1 MRIFDVDGNELGSGG
16 SNELRLFS
24 LDGREI
30 DPAEADLVAPVA
42 KVKGKKVAP
51 KKPAKPTLG
60 KLKKQAA
67 AFETPF
73 AQTQTQEGYE
83 FQVEGAPS
91 QVELKVK
98 PLTDLD
104 YKKPMFELGQTKAEA
119 PKLKPIKARRRLDES
134 AEDFTLR
141 EAQFEDYKKK
151 SKIAEQQ
158 QRAEVIRKTAPKL
171 GLEKYPIAMAE
182 GVSNVLRPIASAAE
196 QASGTGTDYFA
207 YYNQMPKIG
216 QQEADEWGVK
226 VVEGLGST
234 IPFGIAS
241 ALGGMPATVIMGAA
255 SNSASTYEDAK
266 MRGASDEAA
275 LAAAVPGAV
284 IGSLEGL
291 FGLGTGRFMKEI
303 GKGGIKTLFG
313 GVAEEEL
320 QELTSQAL
328 NNVNAKWLSGY
339 DPQRALSEGL
349 WETFTT
355 TLGTAGLMHGA
366 GAASGIAARLSDP
379 KLKADEALQAL
390 PEPDRKAVQF
400 ASLSPDPNSFKGL
413 TPKQREAAL
422 LNWQL
427 EADPRLKTPEGQPV
441 PLYHGTQSPTVI
453 EEIDLSKADP
463 NGLYGPGFYM
473 TQDPEVA
480 AGEGG
485 YAFHKAYSL
494 PRTERIA
501 KAQSQPD
508 FMERFNKAL
517 DLATKWGE
525 WDDTPE
531 LRRQLSA
538 DIFEQY
544 VEEGKLVE
552 NVPHAYKLY
561 ANIKKPFEIDKTYT
575 VAEVENLQY
584 QLEEATGKDLSTL
597 FNYETEAISGHDLYH
612 DLVEQFGGSRFST
625 NKALKAAG
633 FDGITHIGGL
643 NTDRQ
648 HRVWIAFDPSQ
659 VKSAWAREFDPG
671 STKIEA
677 AELDS
682 GSRPQETKSPSF
694 KFTQPAARF
703 YEGRDQRGGTVYV
716 NPQMAAKLGDWPAT
730 AGAVNVETKE
740 FGRMLARLDKNDP
753 QAKVLE
759 AAFVE
764 AIKKD
769 QPSVNIVIYSE
780 GTGMWARR
788 LTRHEGFHRG
798 QYLASRE
805 ALKAEGKE
813 GLFQPDIGTIHDPAL
828 HDHPVVQR
836 VANSPIGESIKSHYA
851 DSYVPAALTFET
863 AAYMASNDFRRFGVS
878 ADEAALFV
886 KDYLKSVA
894 NKSGVKGLQALVDG
908 TRLIPSIEQAA
919 KEIISGRT
927 EQTIG
932 TGRGGADI
940 PGRLGGTVGEFA
952 ESGTVGSGDR
962 GDGGTGVQAEAGAST
977 NELAPGPGKPFWG
990 RPRRGLGK
998 TALLSNAPDMR
1009 YVPDAQGKGGALYA
1023 NPKAMAT
1030 YFNLDMSHPNHVD
1043 MRGVAL
1049 NVDGIGIM
1057 AGLAE
1062 KSGKAL
1068 APILRAFHTDL
1079 VNKGAEKGFVAIHRP
1094 GSKVERDVL
1103 YHEDAHIAQSKFK
1116 TEEWREV
1123 WNRMKG
1129 DEGWEKALNSP
1140 YGKAIKEYGT
1150 TRGWNEENPSSEQI
1164 EQVVKELEAY
1174 LIMGGPGQAN
1184 IRKGLGMS
1192 EEEVGNMLTR
1202 LHATLKEVAGTERVE
1217 EAYSG
1222 IHLRPG
1228 TRVFMYPSFSTP
1240 EPPNIYTTVLSSD
1253 AVKEIANKA
1262 GQVLKVLGIPEN
1274 PLLRPHEQIMQALKD
1289 YPDKATPEAIGA
1301 AMRQLGL
1308 DGKDLVEAVD
1318 EASRHAGQL
1327 LRNLQDANAKWTKSI
1342 KDDPKWAT
1350 EAAKTGAHILGLG
1363 PSPKEVLKEGLASLE
1378 ASELGRTWWQRS
1390 GDLYRKM
1397 LLSRFSTAAVNS
1409 ITTTFR
1415 LPLDLIDGAMTGAAM
1430 GALNPAKYAGKPDAT
1445 VAEAAKEG
1453 AIAGAQATMRV
1464 AMAFPDMARKL
1475 LRKSAP
1481 SMGANDLVIS
1491 QMASLH
1497 PELHAK
1503 LTGLSTGLEVIQES
1517 KAKIEDLK
1525 SLLPFLN
1532 DSEKQKEYEAK
1543 LNILQKRY
1551 DQNNSMLGK
1560 AFNRTGWVYDWF
1572 IKPSTMQEFFFRRP
1586 YFVGALVKRAKD
1598 AGYDLHSLIENTKRI
1613 EDFSKDPTGQDV
1625 NEVLNL
1631 QTLANL
1637 PPEVWEG
1644 AADDALTFTYAYKP
1658 KKDRGVV
1665 ENLYATWIESMQKLG
1680 LAGAIIDAFP
1690 KATYNGLK
1698 FAYEYSPFGMLK
1710 PVINIA
1716 SDAREGGRTAI
1727 QADDVSRMVKGGLGM
1742 AMFATALYIRKE
1754 HGGEEWYQIK
1764 TGKKDKKGQPIYM
1777 NVKKYMP
1784 FAGMLYL
1791 ADVSL
1796 RAKEGRLFEV
1806 KTHGDDMA
1814 ELYLNARRA
1823 DSGGAAFFDL
1833 TKEMLDWVDT
1843 GAPIK
1848 DKTKAAAARPLAN
1861 VLGAPLTPLVN
1872 LRDMVA
1878 QFDEDEAARRDQKGA
1893 PILGPAIDKIPWL
1906 RSSEKYGLP
1915 LTQPPTEQAPRPFSA
1930 APGLTW
1936 FGVNLDPGSNFAT
1949 REFARLGLSPIRWLK
1964 PDPDPIINRAQ
1975 YAAYSKKLAAIAPK
1989 IEASPLYQKKT
2000 DAQKAAFWEAK
2011 LAGPDG
2017 IAAEARELGQQANPK
2032 EINKR
2037 EILQS
2042 QPPLMRKATGLDK
2055 KVNEVKNASDNK

>member
-42 KVKGKKVAP
+42 KVKGKKVMP
-51 KKPAKPTLG
+51 KKPAKPTLD

-73 AQTQTQEGYE
+73 AQTQAQEGYE

-226 VVEGLGST
+226 VAEGLGST

-241 ALGGMPATVIMGAA
+241 ALGGMPATVIIGAA

-379 KLKADEALQAL
+379 KLKADEALRAL

-400 ASLSPDPNSFKGL
+400 ASLSPDLNSFKAL
-413 TPKQREAAL
+413 TPKQRQAAL
-422 LNWQL
+422 LNWHM
-427 EADPRLKTPEGQPV
+427 EAHPV
-441 PLYHGTQSPTVI
+441 FRDETGNPKIFYHGTKVGEIDFFDTQSDSNIGSHFGSKRAANSFADSKEEEGTVVYPVYLNI
-453 EEIDLSKADP
+453 KNPAITSDRYPIGIGPESLKAALQDVKTLEGDSIFSKEEIDDWVGK
-463 NGLYGPGFYM
+463 M
-473 TQDPEVA
+473 
-480 AGEGG
+480 
-485 YAFHKAYSL
+485 
-494 PRTERIA
+494 RT
-501 KAQSQPD
+501 SD
-508 FMERFNKAL
+508 FMVQMAGDK
-517 DLATKWGE
+517 
-525 WDDTPE
+525 
-531 LRRQLSA
+531 
-538 DIFEQY
+538 IF
-544 VEEGKLVE
+544 
-552 NVPHAYKLY
+552 
-561 ANIKKPFEIDKTYT
+561 
-575 VAEVENLQY
+575 
-584 QLEEATGKDLSTL
+584 
-597 FNYETEAISGHDLYH
+597 
-612 DLVEQFGGSRFST
+612 
-625 NKALKAAG
+625 KAALEAKG
-633 FDGITHIGGL
+633 FDGIQYKNEIEDPGHIS
-643 NTDRQ
+643 T
-648 HRVWIAFDPSQ
+648 IAFYPHQ

-671 STKIEA
+671 SAKLELSELEKTPKGWGT
-677 AELDS
+677 AE
-682 GSRPQETKSPSF
+682 SRF

-703 YEGRDQRGGTVYV
+703 YEGRGENGGTLYI
-716 NPQMAAKLGDWPAT
+716 NPQMAKKMFGDSAEYSS
-730 AGAVNVETKE
+730 AGGINIETSN
-740 FGRMLARLDKNDP
+740 FGKGLRHLDPKDP
-753 QAKVLE
+753 QTKVLE
-759 AAFVE
+759 KAFAE
-764 AIKKD
+764 AIQKNL
-769 QPSVNIVIYSE
+769 PSINIVNYSE
-780 GTGMWARR
+780 GQGMWARR
-788 LTRHEGFHRG
+788 IARHESFHRG

-805 ALKAEGKE
+805 ALKAKGQE
-813 GLFQPDIGTIHDPAL
+813 GLFQPDIGTIHDPAM

-836 VANSPIGESIKSHYA
+836 VANSPIGESIKSRYEESYA
-851 DSYVPAALTFET
+851 PAALTFET
-863 AAYMASNDFRRFGVS
+863 AAYMASNDFRRFGVT
-878 ADEAALFV
+878 ADEAATFV
-886 KDYLKSVA
+886 ADYLESVA

-908 TRLIPSIEQAA
+908 TRLIPSIEQKA

-932 TGRGGADI
+932 IGRGSADVS
-940 PGRLGGTVGEFA
+940 GRLGGTVDEFA
-952 ESGTVGSGDR
+952 ESGLVGGGDK
-962 GDGGTGVQAEAGAST
+962 GDGGGGVSEA
-977 NELAPGPGKPFWG
+977 
-990 RPRRGLGK
+990 
-998 TALLSNAPDMR
+998 
-1009 YVPDAQGKGGALYA
+1009 
-1023 NPKAMAT
+1023 
-1030 YFNLDMSHPNHVD
+1030 
-1043 MRGVAL
+1043 
-1049 NVDGIGIM
+1049 IG
-1057 AGLAE
+1057 
-1062 KSGKAL
+1062 
-1068 APILRAFHTDL
+1068 
-1079 VNKGAEKGFVAIHRP
+1079 
-1094 GSKVERDVL
+1094 
-1103 YHEDAHIAQSKFK
+1103 
-1116 TEEWREV
+1116 
-1123 WNRMKG
+1123 
-1129 DEGWEKALNSP
+1129 
-1140 YGKAIKEYGT
+1140 
-1150 TRGWNEENPSSEQI
+1150 
-1164 EQVVKELEAY
+1164 
-1174 LIMGGPGQAN
+1174 
-1184 IRKGLGMS
+1184 
-1192 EEEVGNMLTR
+1192 
-1202 LHATLKEVAGTERVE
+1202 
-1217 EAYSG
+1217 
-1222 IHLRPG
+1222 
-1228 TRVFMYPSFSTP
+1228 P

-1253 AVKEIANKA
+1253 AVKQIAKKA
-1262 GQVLKVLGIPEN
+1262 GDVLKVLGIPEN
-1274 PLLRPHEQIMQALKD
+1274 PLLPPHEQIMRALKD
-1289 YPDKATPEAIGA
+1289 HPDKATPEAIGA

-1318 EASRHAGQL
+1318 EASKHAGQL
-1327 LRNLQDANAKWTKSI
+1327 LRNLQDANAKWTKTI

-1409 ITTTFR
+1409 ITTTVR
-1415 LPLDLIDGAMTGAAM
+1415 LPLDLIDGAATGAAM
-1430 GALNPAKYAGKPDAT
+1430 GALNPKKYAGKSDAT
-1445 VAEAAKEG
+1445 IAEAAKEG

-1464 AMAFPDMARKL
+1464 AMAFPEMAKKL
-1475 LRKSAP
+1475 LRKP
-1481 SMGANDLVIS
+1481 TPEMDTNDLIIS
-1491 QMASLH
+1491 QMENLH
-1497 PELHAK
+1497 PELHTK
-1503 LTGLSTGLEVIQES
+1503 LTGLSTGLDVIKES

-1525 SLLPFLN
+1525 SLLPYLN

-1560 AFNRTGWVYDWF
+1560 MFNKTGWVYDQF
-1572 IKPSTMQEFFFRRP
+1572 IKPSTVQEFFFRRP

-1598 AGYDLHSLIENTKRI
+1598 AGYDLYNLIENTKRI

-1644 AADDALTFTYAYKP
+1644 AADDALTFTYAYAP

-1665 ENLYATWIESMQKLG
+1665 ENLYATWIQSMQKLG

-1698 FAYEYSPFGMLK
+1698 FAYEYSPLGMLK
-1710 PVINIA
+1710 PTLNIA
-1716 SDAREGGRTAI
+1716 GDVRAGGREAVKSN
-1727 QADDVSRMVKGGLGM
+1727 DVSRMVKGGLGM

-1764 TGKKDKKGQPIYM
+1764 TSRKDKKGQPIYM

-1791 ADVSL
+1791 ADVAN
-1796 RAKEGRLFEV
+1796 RAWEGRLFEA
-1806 KTHGDDMA
+1806 KTHADDMA

-1833 TKEMLDWVDT
+1833 TKEMMDWMDT
-1843 GAPIK
+1843 GAPLK

-1949 REFARLGLSPIRWLK
+1949 REFARLGLSPIRWLRPH
-1964 PDPDPIINRAQ
+1964 PDPTINKAQ
-1975 YAAYSKKLAAIAPK
+1975 YAAYAEILSELGPA
-1989 IEASPLYQKKT
+1989 IEADINYQQASDKE
-2000 DAQKAAFWEAK
+2000 KAAYLEA
-2011 LAGPDG
+2011 LLSGADGFAGVAKQIG
-2017 IAAEARELGQQANPK
+2017 EQANPQYVEMEK
-2032 EINKR
+2032 LRQTQK
-2037 EILQS
+2037 
-2042 QPPLMRKATGLDK
+2042 PLMRKSTGLDK
-2055 KVNEVKNASDNK
+2055 AIQEMKNASDKK

>member
-1 MRIFDVDGNELGSGG
+1 MPEYLTEADLIQEPQQAFLT
-16 SNELRLFS
+16 
-24 LDGREI
+24 
-30 DPAEADLVAPVA
+30 EADLVAPVA

-226 VVEGLGST
+226 VAEGLGST

-266 MRGASDEAA
+266 MRGASDDAA

-485 YAFHKAYSL
+485 YAQTKS
-494 PRTERIA
+494 
-501 KAQSQPD
+501 SQVREFD
-508 FMERFNKAL
+508 KYTDEELRK
-517 DLATKWGE
+517 
-525 WDDTPE
+525 TPE
-531 LRRQLSA
+531 YREAYNMYAEAYPEALRSDSEFSFEESIDQSA
-538 DIFEQY
+538 LNDLRARTIS
-544 VEEGKLVE
+544 
-552 NVPHAYKLY
+552 NPHAYKLY
-561 ANIKKPFEIDKTYT
+561 ANIKKPFDVDKIFSPEDLISLVKSAKVMGMKSYMADFFLYKAKVDGFMRGQEIYDWLQSGLGSKET
-575 VAEVENLQY
+575 VNNFLRGEGY
-584 QLEEATGKDLSTL
+584 
-597 FNYETEAISGHDLYH
+597 
-612 DLVEQFGGSRFST
+612 
-625 NKALKAAG
+625 
-633 FDGITHIGGL
+633 DGITHIGGVYK
-643 NTDRQ
+643 DRQ
-648 HRVWIAFDPSQ
+648 HRVWIAFDPAQ
-659 VKSAWAREFDPG
+659 VKSAWAKEFDPG

-682 GSRPQETKSPSF
+682 GPQPQEAKSPSF
-694 KFTQPAARF
+694 RFTQPAARF

-716 NPQMAAKLGDWPAT
+716 NPQMAAKLADWPAT

-759 AAFVE
+759 EAFVE

-788 LTRHEGFHRG
+788 LARHEGFHRG

-886 KDYLKSVA
+886 RDYLKSVA

-927 EQTIG
+927 EQPIR
-932 TGRGGADI
+932 TGRSGADI
-940 PGRLGGTVGEFA
+940 PGRLGGTVDEFA

-962 GDGGTGVQAEAGAST
+962 GDGGTGVQAEAGTPT

-1030 YFNLDMSHPNHVD
+1030 YFNLNMSHPNHVD

-1068 APILRAFHTDL
+1068 APVLRAFHTDL

-1228 TRVFMYPSFSTP
+1228 TKVFMYPSFSTP

-1289 YPDKATPEAIGA
+1289 YPDKATPEAMGA

-1415 LPLDLIDGAMTGAAM
+1415 LPLDLLDGAMTGAAM

-1453 AIAGAQATMRV
+1453 AIAGAHATMRV
-1464 AMAFPDMARKL
+1464 AMAFPDMAKKL
-1475 LRKSAP
+1475 LRKP
-1481 SMGANDLVIS
+1481 TPEMDTNDLIIS
-1491 QMASLH
+1491 QMENLH
-1497 PELHAK
+1497 PELHTK
-1503 LTGLSTGLEVIQES
+1503 LTGLSTGLDIIKES

-1525 SLLPFLN
+1525 SLLPYLN
-1532 DSEKQKEYEAK
+1532 DSEKQKEYEAR

-1560 AFNRTGWVYDWF
+1560 MFNKTGWMYDQY
-1572 IKPSTMQEFFFRRP
+1572 IKPSTVQEFFFRRP

-1598 AGYDLHSLIENTKRI
+1598 AGFDLYSLIENTKRI

-1710 PVINIA
+1710 PAINIA

-1878 QFDEDEAARRDQKGA
+1878 QFDEDEAARRDQKEA

-1906 RSSEKYGLP
+1906 RSSEKFGLP

-1975 YAAYSKKLAAIAPK
+1975 YAAYSKKLAAISPK

-2017 IAAEARELGQQANPK
+2017 IAAEARELGKQANPK

-2055 KVNEVKNASDNK
+2055 KVNAVKNASDNK